1 MGTIIIP
8 IISVHR
14 CCQIIDG
21 YIRKEQTI
29 DLLNAYIKQNHLEI
43 EKIHENDERY
53 GWQILCDTIDEFN
66 DANKL
71 DFIGQVFDAR
81 YITDEYDYDFID
93 EFLKKYNFKDVQQEI
108 FNQLAMFSSDAIKAQ
123 QEFSAR
129 LGAAHPKALEEWNR
143 SIDLFRSR
151 YYSESGNDIRK
162 SLEFLLRDILE
173 NKTSIE
179 QQVKGTDRDV
189 LKSNLGKYLSNKGIN
204 KINITFLINII
215 TSITHIS
222 NEKFKH
228 GEPTGLSEKDLRF
241 YMNET
246 FLVMQRLLDIEDNQ

>member
-8 IISVHR
+8 IISVRR

-29 DLLNAYIKQNHLEI
+29 DLLNAYIKQNHLEV

-93 EFLKKYNFKDVQQEI
+93 EFLKKYNF
-108 FNQLAMFSSDAIKAQ
+108 
-123 QEFSAR
+123 
-129 LGAAHPKALEEWNR
+129 
-143 SIDLFRSR
+143 
-151 YYSESGNDIRK
+151 RK
-162 SLEFLLRDILE
+162 L
-173 NKTSIE
+173 
-179 QQVKGTDRDV
+179 Q
-189 LKSNLGKYLSNKGIN
+189 
-204 KINITFLINII
+204 
-215 TSITHIS
+215 
-222 NEKFKH
+222 
-228 GEPTGLSEKDLRF
+228 
-241 YMNET
+241 
-246 FLVMQRLLDIEDNQ
+246 

>member
-1 MGTIIIP
+1 MEPIIIP

-14 CCQIIDG
+14 CCKIIDG
-21 YIRKEQTI
+21 YIQKEQVI
-29 DLLNAYIKQNHLEI
+29 DLLNAYIKQNHLEV
-43 EKIHENDERY
+43 KKVHEDDERY
-53 GWQILCDTIDEFN
+53 GWQILCDTIDEF
-66 DANKL
+66 
-71 DFIGQVFDAR
+71 
-81 YITDEYDYDFID
+81 
-93 EFLKKYNFKDVQQEI
+93 LKKYNFEDVQQEI
-108 FNQLAMFSSDAIKAQ
+108 FNQLAKFSSDAIKAQ

-129 LGAAHPKALEEWNR
+129 LGAAHPKALEEWNK

-151 YYSESGNDIRK
+151 YYSEAGNDIRK
-162 SLEFLLRDILE
+162 SLEFLLRDILK
-173 NKTSIE
+173 NGTSIE
-179 QQVKGTDRDV
+179 QQVKGSGKDL
-189 LKSNLGKYLSNKGIN
+189 LKSNLGKYLSSKEIN

-246 FLVMQRLLDIEDNQ
+246 FLVMQRLLDIEESKK